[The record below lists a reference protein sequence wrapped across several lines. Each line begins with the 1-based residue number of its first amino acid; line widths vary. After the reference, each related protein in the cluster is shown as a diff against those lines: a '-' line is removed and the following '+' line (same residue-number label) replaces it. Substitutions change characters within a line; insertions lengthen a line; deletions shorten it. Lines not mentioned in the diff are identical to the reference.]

1 MWGKNLLGN
10 FRAKNILESLNG
22 LQLLIFDWLKGCMEI
37 HMLEGFGQIT
47 ERACNIILM
56 IVAWYR
62 KIRWEKRNCVG
73 DALTPGSR
81 DVGAIA
87 AVVVWSMPNIPC
99 IHTVLGPGLAL
110 LWCFVDQ
117 SLYSRRSHRRVVVV
131 KYTVQVSICRHM
143 WVLAGLT
150 EHV

>member
-1 MWGKNLLGN
+1 
-10 FRAKNILESLNG
+10 
-22 LQLLIFDWLKGCMEI
+22 
-37 HMLEGFGQIT
+37 MLEGFGQIT